1 MLRNSEELRGGVL
14 RNSVDN
20 SLKSPSP
27 VDKPHGGSCVG
38 HREKPR
44 SGLQRLRHFPG
55 DARSQ
60 GSSGRDP
67 YGENGEAS
75 GLAC

>member
-1 MLRNSEELRGGVL
+1 MLRNSEESRGGVL

-27 VDKPHGGSCVG
+27 VDKPHGGSRVG

-55 DARSQ
+55 TPATRKARQ
-60 GSSGRDP
+60 GAILTAKTGRR
-67 YGENGEAS
+67 
-75 GLAC
+75 

>member
-1 MLRNSEELRGGVL
+1 ML

-20 SLKSPSP
+20 SLKSPFP
-27 VDKPHGGSCVG
+27 VDKPHGDSRVG

-55 DARSQ
+55 TPATRKARR
-60 GSSGRDP
+60 GAIL
-67 YGENGEAS
+67 YGENGEA
-75 GLAC
+75 LAA